1 MVPPAGKLNGTTNNT
16 VNAIFMQLYS
26 VETKM
31 SNIRKGETVMTEAEF
46 KKIVEQ
52 AMEKTKKQEEK
63 KELTGFVKQV
73 DEHAEQSGNAV
84 VYLEALNTDGEDG
97 TVSSY
102 VNGKTGVV
110 ISMLTD
116 VLKNSIKSAF
126 LSGMRM
132 VVIMRIT
139 SRLMKALDDNE

>member
-1 MVPPAGKLNGTTNNT
+1 
-16 VNAIFMQLYS
+16 
-26 VETKM
+26 
-31 SNIRKGETVMTEAEF
+31 MTEAEF
-46 KKIVEQ
+46 KKKVEQ
-52 AMEKTKKQEEK
+52 AMEKEKEK

-84 VYLEALNTDGEDG
+84 VYLEALTHDAEGGN
-97 TVSSY
+97 VSQY

-126 LSGMRM
+126 PSGMRM
-132 VVIMRIT
+132 VLIMRIT

>member
-1 MVPPAGKLNGTTNNT
+1 
-16 VNAIFMQLYS
+16 
-26 VETKM
+26 
-31 SNIRKGETVMTEAEF
+31 MTGAEF
-46 KKIVEQ
+46 KKKVEQ
-52 AMEKTKKQEEK
+52 AMEKIKKQEEK

-84 VYLEALNTDGEDG
+84 VYLEALNTDGEGG

-116 VLKNSIKSAF
+116 VLKNSIKKAF
-126 LSGMRM
+126 PSGMRM